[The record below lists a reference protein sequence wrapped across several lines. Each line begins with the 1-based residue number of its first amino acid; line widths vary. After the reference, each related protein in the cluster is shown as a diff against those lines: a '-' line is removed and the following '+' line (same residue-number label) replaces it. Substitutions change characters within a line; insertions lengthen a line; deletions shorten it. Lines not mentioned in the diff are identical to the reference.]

1 MLRLGQFVVRHR
13 TRILIG
19 AAAFLVLFTLIGFF
33 VVPPILKSVLATQL
47 TAALHREVTI
57 AEVRVNPFALSATVR
72 GLAVKEPKG
81 PETFASFE
89 ELYLNLEA
97 SSLFRWAAVVREVR
111 LTKPFVRVVRRADR
125 VLQLLRPVAGSATAA
140 QRAGEAGALL
150 RQQHRGD

>member
-1 MLRLGQFVVRHR
+1 MSRLGQFVVRHR

-19 AAAFLVLFTLIGFF
+19 ARGISRPFHAHRVLRRSPDPQ
-33 VVPPILKSVLATQL
+33 VRPATQL

-57 AEVRVNPFALSATVR
+57 AEVRVNPFALSATLR

-97 SSLFRWAAVVREVR
+97 SSLFRWAAVVKEVR
-111 LTKPFVRVVRRADR
+111 LTETVCPRCSPCGPI
-125 VLQLLRPVAGSATAA
+125 LQLLGSRAGTATAA
-140 QRAGEAGALL
+140 EGAAEAGALL
-150 RQQHRGD
+150 GQQYPGG